1 MAPFVSTVVNK
12 IDAKGRVSVPAKVR
26 HALASQDSTSVFC
39 FKSFNGPAI
48 EGFGDILMKSM
59 QERLAKL
66 DPFSDEY
73 DEIARKTLGGIEEL
87 SWDQEGRV
95 KLPEIF
101 VTHAGLSDQ
110 VAFVGLGFK
119 FQIWNPE
126 TYRSV
131 EDRDHSESQNRK
143 SLLAGGIASS
153 GETA

>member
-26 HALASQDSTSVFC
+26 HALASQDSSSVFC
-39 FKSFNGPAI
+39 FKSFNGPSI
-48 EGFGDILMKSM
+48 EGFGDVLMKSM
-59 QERLAKL
+59 EERLAKL

-95 KLPEIF
+95 KLPEPF
-101 VTHAGLSDQ
+101 VNHAGLQDQ

-126 TYRSV
+126 TYQV
-131 EDRDHSESQNRK
+131 MEERDQSQNRK
-143 SLLAGGIASS
+143 GLLAGGIASS
-153 GETA
+153 GEAT